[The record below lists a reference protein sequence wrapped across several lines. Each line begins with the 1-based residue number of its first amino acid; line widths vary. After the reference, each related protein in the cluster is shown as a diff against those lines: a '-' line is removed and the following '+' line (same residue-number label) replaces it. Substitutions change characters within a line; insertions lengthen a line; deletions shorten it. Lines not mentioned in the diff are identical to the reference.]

1 MVFIDESWVSCCFCI
16 GGFYGLLYIELVRWG
31 YQQPELLECFSSLL
45 LLVLCTHLVLLPL
58 LSALHLE
65 PIFKLQ
71 HDCVMLQN
79 KVRITSPPGK
89 KKKKILYSKLRRT
102 NTHTQHT
109 HTHRTGCGHDFA
121 LSCNTSL
128 VLFQIFRVPPSCLIC
143 KCIWKHSKWAT
154 TGYVQ
159 QRPNIRLYLQ
169 ISALH
174 TLQHG

>member
-1 MVFIDESWVSCCFCI
+1 MHT
-16 GGFYGLLYIELVRWG
+16 
-31 YQQPELLECFSSLL
+31 SSLVAIVVCAPSWANL
-45 LLVLCTHLVLLPL
+45 QAATWLCNAT
-58 LSALHLE
+58 E
-65 PIFKLQ
+65 QGKNNI
-71 HDCVMLQN
+71 
-79 KVRITSPPGK
+79 SPREK
-89 KKKKILYSKLRRT
+89 KHNFLYSKLRRT
-102 NTHTQHT
+102 NTHTT

-174 TLQHG
+174 TLQHGWKTVGFANCSQFLVLNHFRSSCTYVTVMFFLPYYWYCRSLMYMYIYIHI